1 MKWARVFLAVQL
13 AATCALAADPTERR
27 FTAELSA
34 DNETRTV
41 DSAGKGAATAVIDL
55 PTLTLKWHVT
65 YSGLT
70 SEVTSVRLHGPAQV
84 GANGVPFLDLAP
96 KGAKSPLDGSAELT
110 EGQIQYMLARWSY
123 IEIST
128 KKFPKGEIRGQM
140 IVVPPPKE

>member
-1 MKWARVFLAVQL
+1 MKWAGVFLAVHV
-13 AATCALAADPTERR
+13 AACGALAADPTERR

-41 DSAGKGAATAVIDL
+41 NSPAKGAATAVIDL

-70 SEVTSVRLHGPAQV
+70 SEVTSIRLHGPAQV
-84 GANGVPFLDLAP
+84 GANGVPFLDLAS
-96 KGAKSPLDGSAELT
+96 KSFKSPLDGSAELT

-128 KKFPKGEIRGQM
+128 KKYPKGEIRGQM